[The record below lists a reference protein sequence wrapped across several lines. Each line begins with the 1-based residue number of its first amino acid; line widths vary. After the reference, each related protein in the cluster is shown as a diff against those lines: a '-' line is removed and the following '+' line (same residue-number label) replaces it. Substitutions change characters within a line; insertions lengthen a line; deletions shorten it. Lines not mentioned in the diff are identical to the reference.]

1 MRVRSLFVLVL
12 CLSCSVALAS
22 DVADAFWAKQNKE
35 ALRDL
40 ERGAPLKQIEAV
52 GRLGPDFAAQ
62 TAPVLARHLAN
73 PDPVIRLAAAEELW
87 QQAAR
92 KPDAF
97 ATLKPALRIALDDGD
112 AAIAMNAA
120 GALASMDIPEA
131 ELATARRRVLSNGV
145 RGHVGFLAARGLV
158 GLDPATPLL
167 PYLLDYYLD
176 AVEAEV
182 RGGSDRNVELGEK
195 ALAKLVATED
205 RSLIAPLQQSLSVTP
220 PATPFLLGLLA
231 DFKPKPEAWTDT
243 LLRFTD
249 DAYPDTRRRAWDL
262 IGEQRDAESLA
273 RWVPKAAAL
282 LANAEMREVALAAL
296 SDAAGR
302 SAIGLPELAALA
314 TDSAAD
320 AAHRV
325 RAIEILAKAA
335 DTSDGDG
342 IAAVQASARKH
353 WQAVCTPILSAHGVD
368 DYFKACRNDSSFIV
382 ADESER
388 ARLIASW
395 LATNADA
402 EAKIVFLG
410 SLESM
415 WSKALPAAA
424 AVRAERRHADVHV
437 VKAAEAALDRIE
449 PAWRERDARAATV
462 TSTASAASPKSATTA
477 GAQPGGRGADGASV
491 YAAIAKGDL
500 AAVKKLVN
508 AGNVHRPVHYPQMQG
523 TPPAPVVIAVNY
535 CGIPQAAA
543 GLKAI
548 IDYLID
554 LGANPDVMS
563 TDGSPLLDHAKYA
576 CPPEI
581 MAALAR

>member
-1 MRVRSLFVLVL
+1 MLVRSLFVSVL
-12 CLSCSVALAS
+12 CLSCPAALAS
-22 DVADAFWAKQNKE
+22 DAADAFWAKQNKD

-52 GRLGPDFAAQ
+52 GRLGPDFAVQ

-73 PDPVIRLAAAEELW
+73 SDPVIRLAAAEELW
-87 QQAAR
+87 EQAAR

-97 ATLKPALRIALDDGD
+97 AALKPALRVALEDGD

-120 GALASMDIPEA
+120 GALASMDVPEA
-131 ELATARRRVLSNGV
+131 ELAAARRRVLANGV
-145 RGHVGFLAARGLV
+145 RGYVGFLAARGLV
-158 GLDPATPLL
+158 GLDPAPPLL

-176 AVEAEV
+176 AVEAEA
-182 RGGSDRNVELGEK
+182 RGGSDKNVELGEK
-195 ALAKLVATED
+195 ALAKLVATRD

-220 PATPFLLGLLA
+220 PATPFLLTLLA
-231 DFKPKPEAWTDT
+231 DFEPKPEAWTDT

-249 DAYPDTRRRAWDL
+249 DAYPDTRRRAWGL
-262 IGEQRDAESLA
+262 IGAQRDADSLA
-273 RWVPKAAAL
+273 HWVPKAARL
-282 LANAEMREVALAAL
+282 LAERDQRDVALAAL

-302 SAIGLPELAALA
+302 SAFGLPELAALA
-314 TDSAAD
+314 TDTAAE

-335 DTSDGDG
+335 DTSDRDG
-342 IAAVQASARKH
+342 IAAVQATARTH
-353 WQAVCTPILSAHGVD
+353 WEAVCTPILAAHGVD
-368 DYFKACRNDSSFIV
+368 DFFKACRNDSSFIV
-382 ADESER
+382 ADAGER

-395 LATNADA
+395 LVANADV

-415 WSKALPAAA
+415 WSQALPAAA
-424 AVRAERRHADVHV
+424 AVRAERRHGDARV

-449 PAWRERDARAATV
+449 PAWRERDARAA
-462 TSTASAASPKSATTA
+462 STTTSAAAPTSAATA
-477 GAQPGGRGADGASV
+477 VTQPGGRGADGASL
-491 YAAIAKGDL
+491 YAAITKGDL

-523 TPPAPVVIAVNY
+523 TPPLPIVVAVNY

-548 IDYLID
+548 IEYLIG

-563 TDGSPLLDHAKYA
+563 TDGSPLLDHAKYT
-576 CPPEI
+576 CPPDI
-581 MAALAR
+581 MATLAR